1 MKRLAFSVL
10 FLVLLLPSTSS
21 AQHWTA
27 DEQEVLTYI
36 KKSWESWEKA
46 VRAKDHNIWLDFV
59 QPTEDFTGW
68 WTSDGSLW
76 TLEAEKRTF
85 DEWVKGVKNFYW
97 ENVQPLSIKVYGDVA
112 LAHFYS
118 TYNIEDKTGKT
129 TRMEDKRF
137 EVYRK
142 VDGRWRWNGAMV
154 SAKEVG
160 AFVEVEE

>member
-27 DEQEVLTYI
+27 YEQEVLTYI